1 MMLLQDKVVIVSG
14 IGPGLGQELAVLAA
28 AEGAAAVVLAART
41 PAKLEQAERAIEAL
55 GLNTSVL
62 KVATDIADSAQ
73 CQALADAT
81 VQAFGRIDV
90 LFNSAFDPGSF
101 EPIEQANL
109 DGWRRA
115 MDVNFFG
122 TMQLTMACVPAM
134 KAAGGGAVVMIGT
147 MVEHKPLATQGGYG
161 ASKSALRSA
170 TKHLALDLGQ
180 YKIRVNSCHMGWMW
194 GPSVEGYLDWQ
205 ASETGKTVDE
215 VIAGVTRNIPLGVIP
230 DDGEC
235 AKAAVF
241 LASDYAS
248 VVTGAALDVNGGEF
262 MPV

>member
-1 MMLLQDKVVIVSG
+1 MLLQDKVVIVSG

-28 AEGAAAVVLAART
+28 REGAAAVVLAART
-41 PAKLEQAERAIEAL
+41 AQKLTSTEADIAAL
-55 GLNTSVL
+55 GLGTKVL
-62 KVATDIADSAQ
+62 KVVTDIAEQAQ
-73 CQALADAT
+73 CQALADAALA
-81 VQAFGRIDV
+81 AFGRIDV
-90 LFNSAFDPGSF
+90 LFNSAYDPGSF
-101 EPIEQANL
+101 EPIKDANL

-115 MDVNFFG
+115 MEVNFFG
-122 TMQLTMACVPAM
+122 TMQLTQACVPAM
-134 KAAGGGAVVMIGT
+134 IAAGGGSIVMIAT

-170 TKHLALDLGQ
+170 TKHLALELGQ
-180 YKIRVNSCHMGWMW
+180 YGIRVNSCHMGWMW
-194 GPSVEGYLDWQ
+194 GPAVEGYFAWQ
-205 ASETGKTVDE
+205 ASQSGKSQQQL
-215 VIAGVTRNIPLGVIP
+215 IAEVTRNIPLGIIP

-248 VVTGAALDVNGGEF
+248 VVTGAALDVNGGEY

>member
-1 MMLLQDKVVIVSG
+1 MLLKDKVVIVSG

-28 AEGAAAVVLAART
+28 REGAAAVVLAART
-41 PAKLEQAERAIEAL
+41 AGKLDAVERDIQAL
-55 GLNTSVL
+55 GQGTKVL
-62 KVATDIADSAQ
+62 KVITDIADVAQ
-73 CQALADAT
+73 CQALADRAL
-81 VQAFGRIDV
+81 QAFGRIDV
-90 LFNSAFDPGSF
+90 LFNSAYDPGSF
-101 EPIEQANL
+101 EPIAQANL

-122 TMQLTMACVPAM
+122 TMQLTQACVPAM
-134 KAAGGGAVVMIGT
+134 IAAGGGAIVMIAT

-170 TKHLALDLGQ
+170 TKHLALELGRHG
-180 YKIRVNSCHMGWMW
+180 IRVNSCHMGWMW
-194 GPSVEGYLDWQ
+194 GPAVEGYFAWQ
-205 ASETGKTVDE
+205 SSQTGKSQQE
-215 VIAGVTRNIPLGVIP
+215 LIEEVTRNIPLGVIP

-248 VVTGAALDVNGGEF
+248 VVTGAALDVNGGEY